1 MEDVIKD
8 LEKEYSEEDSSDESN
23 DLIKLNIEK
32 SNKDGNVDVSEET
45 LIAFAREVTKR
56 LEITK
61 RYDYDI
67 LKLKLEHTLEIK
79 KNGYC
84 NVM

>member
-1 MEDVIKD
+1 MEEVLKD
-8 LEKEYSEEDSSDESN
+8 LENEYISEEDSSDFS
-23 DLIKLNIEK
+23 IKPNVETIY
-32 SNKDGNVDVSEET
+32 KDENLDISEET

-61 RYDYDI
+61 RYDFDI
-67 LKLKLEHTLEIK
+67 LKLKLDHALEIR

-84 NVM
+84 ILM

>member
-8 LEKEYSEEDSSDESN
+8 LEKEYSEEDSCDESN

-61 RYDYDI
+61 RYEYDI
-67 LKLKLEHTLEIK
+67 LKLKLEHDLEIK
-79 KNGYC
+79 KHGYC
-84 NVM
+84 NLM

>member
-1 MEDVIKD
+1 MEAVLKD
-8 LEKEYSEEDSSDESN
+8 LENEYISEEDSSDGS
-23 DLIKLNIEK
+23 IKPNVETLK
-32 SNKDGNVDVSEET
+32 KDENLDISEET

-61 RYDYDI
+61 RYDFDI
-67 LKLKLEHTLEIK
+67 LKLKLDHALEIR

-84 NVM
+84 ILM